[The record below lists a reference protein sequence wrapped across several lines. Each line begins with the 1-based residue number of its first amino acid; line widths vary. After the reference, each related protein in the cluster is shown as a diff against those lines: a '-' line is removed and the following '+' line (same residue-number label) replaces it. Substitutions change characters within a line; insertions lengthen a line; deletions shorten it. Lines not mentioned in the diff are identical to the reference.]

1 MKKTITY
8 ACGHEGIVQLYGKEK
23 EREQKLRWLEMQ
35 CLCPDCQKAEHREET
50 QEALHEAEAMHLP
63 VLVGSLKQTEWA
75 LRIRSQKIHEAQKI
89 CFREDL
95 PKEFRGK
102 ARRFYEWYAGHEKAG
117 WWLDHRYE
125 SPQATCRFA
134 RQDWDT

>member
-1 MKKTITY
+1 
-8 ACGHEGIVQLYGKEK
+8 
-23 EREQKLRWLEMQ
+23 
-35 CLCPDCQKAEHREET
+35 
-50 QEALHEAEAMHLP
+50 MHLP
-63 VLVGSLKQTEWA
+63 VLVGNLKQTEWA
-75 LRIRSQKIHEAQKI
+75 LRIRSQKIHEAQEV

-95 PKEFRGK
+95 PEEFRGK
-102 ARRFYEWYAGHEKAG
+102 ARRFYEWYADHEQAG